1 MSVTELIAELEGIE
15 GVRARPELP
24 FARRSVYRMGGPV
37 ELYISAETAEA
48 VQAAAKAT
56 RDHGLKLQ
64 GLEGLE
70 VMVRGDGAPGAWLR
84 PGQVAEGIL
93 PEAELQLD
101 VGAWVPAAMLAGWAM
116 RRGLGGFEHLGGRG
130 GTVAEAFRAGELD
143 ERALELRVLRG
154 VRLGKLTPRQLKDGH
169 TLLRLRL
176 KGREE
181 RASRVRAQ
189 TQRSIERRRGRGP
202 GLPGRLMEDPKGDNA
217 AELMAEAGLCGVRL
231 RGARLGVRE
240 PNSVINLGG
249 ARPSDLK
256 LLATLARDRVKL
268 LTGVELTPAIK
279 PAGGRR

>member
-1 MSVTELIAELEGIE
+1 MSASDLLSALEG
-15 GVRARPELP
+15 VPDLRARAELP
-24 FARRSVYRMGGPV
+24 FSRRSVFRMGGPV
-37 ELYISAETAEA
+37 EVYISAETAEA
-48 VQAAAKAT
+48 VQVAAKAT
-56 RDHGLKLQ
+56 RECGLKMQ

-70 VMVRGDGAPGAWLR
+70 LIVRGDGAPGAWLR

-93 PEAELQLD
+93 PEHELQLD
-101 VGAWVPAAMLAGWAM
+101 VGSWVPAAMLAGWAM
-116 RRGLGGFEHLGGRG
+116 RKGIGGFEHLGGRG

-154 VRLGKLTPRQLKDGH
+154 VRLAKLTPRQLKDSH

-181 RASRVRAQ
+181 RASRIRAG

-202 GLPGRLMEDPKGDNA
+202 GLPGRLMLDPKGDNA

-240 PNSVINLGG
+240 PNSVINVGG
-249 ARPSDLK
+249 AVPSDLK